1 MKIGL
6 LKETKNGEFRVGLTP
21 ESVKVLVD
29 NGHEVFVEHNAGEG
43 IGLTANDY
51 KSNGATIMFSPGD
64 VVDASDIVVK
74 VKEPNLAE
82 ANMFRDGQIVFC
94 YLHLAPNPALVK
106 VLLEKK
112 VIAVAFETIT
122 SRNGAP
128 LLCPMS
134 IVAGRLSTQIGAH
147 LLERANGGKGIL
159 IGGVKGSVEP
169 ANVLILGA
177 GTVGSNA
184 ADVAVGMGANVTVM
198 DNRQQALHNLYKILT
213 KQINTILLKDDST
226 DLLESELKK
235 ADLVIGSIY
244 VPSAL
249 TTKVVSE
256 DMVKKMKKGSV
267 IVDVSID
274 QGGCFETSRPT
285 THEHPTYEKHG
296 VIHYCVPNMPG
307 SVPYT
312 STYALN
318 QFLLPY
324 LLDIVNN
331 GIEKV
336 CQENEDIR
344 NGIHLIEGNIVN
356 KLVAEAYYKATLPQS
371 MPSVV
376 HIDGKSIL

>member
-6 LKETKNGEFRVGLTP
+6 LKETKDGEFRVGLTP
-21 ESVKVLVD
+21 ENVKILVE
-29 NGHEVFVEHNAGEG
+29 NGHEVIVESYAGGG
-43 IGLTANDY
+43 IGLTDEDY
-51 KSNGATIMFSPGD
+51 KSAGATIGTLPKD
-64 VVDASDIVVK
+64 VIDLSDIVVK
-74 VKEPNLAE
+74 VKEPNLEE
-82 ANMFRDGQIVFC
+82 AKLFHKGQIIFC

-106 VLLEKK
+106 ELLERN

-134 IVAGRLSTQIGAH
+134 IVAGRMATQVGAH
-147 LLERANGGKGIL
+147 LLERTSGGKGVL
-159 IGGVKGSVEP
+159 IGGVPGYVFP
-169 ANVLILGA
+169 ANVVILGGGVV
-177 GTVGSNA
+177 GTNA
-184 ADVAVGMGANVTVM
+184 AEVALGMGANVTVF
-198 DNRQQALHNLYKILT
+198 DNRKDTIAKLSRQISLTGVTLNLLP
-213 KQINTILLKDDST
+213 NDE
-226 DLLESELKK
+226 LLEKEITN
-235 ADLVIGSIY
+235 ADLVIGAIY
-244 VPSAL
+244 IPSAL
-249 TTKVVSE
+249 TSKIVSE
-256 DMVKKMKKGSV
+256 NLVKKMQKGSV

-285 THEHPTYEKHG
+285 SHSHPTYEKHG

-307 SVPYT
+307 NVAYT

-318 QFLLPY
+318 HFLLPY

-356 KLVAEAYYKATLPQS
+356 KLVAEAYYNNATLTNE
-371 MPSVV
+371 
-376 HIDGKSIL
+376 